1 MLSLTF
7 VGKVKNIL
15 KETEGKVKEIM
26 KDTTLE
32 KPIAADI
39 MMSTRANAYDMI
51 LKEYKD
57 FVKKKKENEAKQ

>member
-1 MLSLTF
+1 MLCVMFT
-7 VGKVKNIL
+7 GKVKGIL
-15 KETEGKVKEIM
+15 KETEAKVKEIM

-39 MMSTRANAYDMI
+39 MMSTRANAYDLI

-57 FVKKKKENEAKQ
+57 FLSKKKKNEEQE

>member
-1 MLSLTF
+1 MFT
-7 VGKVKNIL
+7 GKVKGIL
-15 KETEGKVKEIM
+15 KETEAKVKEIM

-39 MMSTRANAYDMI
+39 MMSTRANAYDLI

-57 FVKKKKENEAKQ
+57 FLSKKKKNEEQE